1 MDRILGFLNLRQPQM
16 CLLACKI
23 VTGAKPAPP
32 YLDRVDSH
40 Q

>member
-1 MDRILGFLNLRQPQM
+1 MDRILGFVSLCQPQM
-16 CLLACKI
+16 CLLAGKI
-23 VTGAKPAPP
+23 VIGARPAPP